1 MSKLWKFWC
10 FLFLG
15 AIIVACSVSGG
26 TSGSG
31 TDSGSGSDGSST
43 PTPDT
48 TPPTLVISQPT
59 NGQEVGATY
68 TLQGTVSDNASG
80 VQAVYVAVDDDSVFG
95 VVPVVNGSWSTNISL
110 ATYGKHTNYVYA
122 EDKASNV
129 TVTNLVE
136 VVRAAVPSLI
146 ITSPVEGYLTT
157 NASVTVTGTVSIEA
171 PYSIATVEVSL
182 DGANYVP
189 ANVSGIDWS
198 ANVNLSEGTNTLHVR
213 ATADNGKTTQV
224 TRKVVL
230 DTVVPGVT
238 IIAPAA
244 GSEVSSNYTLSGTV
258 SDNIAYKAVYV
269 KVDNGSWKAV
279 SVVNGNWSTNI
290 TLSTY
295 GKHTNYVYAEDLAG
309 NVSAIVEREVE
320 YPVAPVV
327 AFTAP
332 AEGILTNAVAVTFT
346 GTASINAPYS
356 ITKVELSLDGVNYT
370 EATHNNGNWS
380 LTLSLAEGT
389 NTIRAK
395 ATADNG
401 KTSQVTRKVVLD
413 STKPTLTVTSHTN
426 FQFVSTNYVLAGSAS
441 DQNLD
446 KVMISV
452 NGSSYVQA
460 NLVGNSWN
468 YNVAIAGGT
477 LQTNDIYA
485 LDKAG
490 NSSVTNRII
499 LTNSARL
506 PWTIMIFM
514 NGDSDLE
521 PNAMEDLN
529 EIEAGLAGGE
539 NKVHVVVLVDRSPGD
554 DTSDGDW
561 KGTRLYY
568 MQYDSGG
575 LNGTVIS
582 KRLAGMGLSDTGDSD
597 EKNMGD
603 PAVLAA
609 FVDYVK
615 AYFPAT
621 NTMLVIWNHGD
632 GWRSKTS
639 SQNIPTIL
647 LQKEIMLTSSRK
659 EKTPFSSI
667 FTLPE
672 KETILPSVVSA
683 KRNDVLKGISWDA
696 SSGDELYNS
705 EVRTALTGKGITIL
719 GADACLMGM
728 LETAYE
734 WRSLAEYLIASP
746 DTTLGDGWE
755 YDQWL
760 PVFLSGS
767 LSKENLY
774 QAIVNAFANRYATI
788 QTSAIAVYD
797 LSKINT
803 LFTAFESYVTNLY
816 NNLLNAA
823 HDLRAPLHFAPVRDT
838 VEAYSAYIH
847 GGYYHVDVY
856 EFADKVTIADG
867 SAVKTALQNA
877 VVYEWH
883 QPGGNIIAGNPNAHG
898 MAVYYCTWL
907 TNSQGDLMIWVRPD
921 YVLSN
926 YTLFNQASLWDLY
939 IDAVG
944 NQFNV
949 PWLFNN
955 VGMVSN
961 FTASGQIRVFQFYV
975 SQPGSIEATLS
986 WSGSMDFDLEL
997 YDARTLQRLK
1007 YAYTENN
1014 PEIITYTI
1022 TQPGWYLLVAGA
1034 YTGTGSFTIK
1044 VKGVTA
1050 VLK

>member
-1 MSKLWKFWC
+1 M
-10 FLFLG
+10 
-15 AIIVACSVSGG
+15 
-26 TSGSG
+26 
-31 TDSGSGSDGSST
+31 
-43 PTPDT
+43 
-48 TPPTLVISQPT
+48 
-59 NGQEVGATY
+59 
-68 TLQGTVSDNASG
+68 
-80 VQAVYVAVDDDSVFG
+80 
-95 VVPVVNGSWSTNISL
+95 
-110 ATYGKHTNYVYA
+110 
-122 EDKASNV
+122 
-129 TVTNLVE
+129 
-136 VVRAAVPSLI
+136 
-146 ITSPVEGYLTT
+146 
-157 NASVTVTGTVSIEA
+157 
-171 PYSIATVEVSL
+171 
-182 DGANYVP
+182 
-189 ANVSGIDWS
+189 
-198 ANVNLSEGTNTLHVR
+198 
-213 ATADNGKTTQV
+213 
-224 TRKVVL
+224 
-230 DTVVPGVT
+230 
-238 IIAPAA
+238 
-244 GSEVSSNYTLSGTV
+244 
-258 SDNIAYKAVYV
+258 
-269 KVDNGSWKAV
+269 
-279 SVVNGNWSTNI
+279 
-290 TLSTY
+290 
-295 GKHTNYVYAEDLAG
+295 
-309 NVSAIVEREVE
+309 
-320 YPVAPVV
+320 
-327 AFTAP
+327 
-332 AEGILTNAVAVTFT
+332 
-346 GTASINAPYS
+346 
-356 ITKVELSLDGVNYT
+356 
-370 EATHNNGNWS
+370 
-380 LTLSLAEGT
+380 TLSLAEGT

-514 NGDSDLE
+514 NGDNDLE
-521 PNAMEDLN
+521 ANAMQDLN
-529 EIEAGLAGGE
+529 EIEAGLAGAE
-539 NKVHVVVLVDRSPGD
+539 NKVHVVVLVDRHPSH

-632 GWRSKTS
+632 GWRSRTS
-639 SQNIPTIL
+639 SQKVPTIIIR
-647 LQKEIMLTSSRK
+647 KEVTITSSRT
-659 EKTPFSSI
+659 EETRFSSI
-667 FTLPE
+667 FSLPE
-672 KETILPSVVSA
+672 KEVKLPSVVSTT
-683 KRNDVLKGISWDA
+683 RNDVVKGISVDT
-696 SSGDELYNS
+696 SSGNDELYNS

-719 GADACLMGM
+719 GMDACLMGM

-746 DTTLGDGWE
+746 DLEPGDGWE

-760 PVFLSGS
+760 PAFLSSS
-767 LSKENLY
+767 LSKANLY
-774 QAIVNAFANRYATI
+774 QAIVNAYAARYVND
-788 QTSAIAVYD
+788 QTTTLAVYD
-797 LSKINT
+797 LSQINA

-816 NNLLNAA
+816 NDLLNPS
-823 HDLRAPLHFAPVRDT
+823 HELRATLHFDPVGNT
-838 VEAYSAYIH
+838 VEGYTVPVY
-847 GGYYHVDVY
+847 GGHHHVDVY

-883 QPGGNIIAGNPNAHG
+883 QPGGDIFTGNPNSHG
-898 MAVYYCTWL
+898 MAVYYWTWV
-907 TNSQGDLMIWVRPD
+907 TNSSGTPTPFVRPD

-939 IDAVG
+939 IDAVM
-944 NQFNV
+944 NQLNV
-949 PWLFNN
+949 PWLFND
-955 VGMVSN
+955 VAVVSN
-961 FTASGQIRVFQFYV
+961 FTASGQVRLFQFYV
-975 SQPGSIEATLS
+975 SQPGSITASLS

-997 YDARTLQRLK
+997 YDARTGNRL
-1007 YAYTENN
+1007 AYSWYKT
-1014 PEIITYTI
+1014 PEVITNTV
-1022 TQPGWYLLVAGA
+1022 TQPGWYILLAGA
-1034 YTGTGSFTIK
+1034 YNGTGSFTIK
-1044 VKGVTA
+1044 VNGITA